1 MEYGASRI
9 GTYLC
14 PSASGTDTKTKFA
27 GEEWPAGSGQLAWT
41 AHYYGILG
49 PRGTNSA
56 TDAAY
61 KCVNLAEAFGGE
73 CQQGVM
79 WQYASNLRDILDGTS
94 NTYLLGEMSWKDM
107 PYYRAW
113 IRGKFGDTRGTLYL
127 LAKNLQYPLNSKD
140 TTLWNGVAF
149 GSMHPGGAM
158 FTMSDASTRF
168 VADSINFDV
177 YLASGSK
184 DGNETSG
191 GQQ

>member
-1 MEYGASRI
+1 
-9 GTYLC
+9 
-14 PSASGTDTKTKFA
+14 
-27 GEEWPAGSGQLAWT
+27 
-41 AHYYGILG
+41 
-49 PRGTNSA
+49 
-56 TDAAY
+56 
-61 KCVNLAEAFGGE
+61 
-73 CQQGVM
+73 
-79 WQYASNLRDILDGTS
+79 
-94 NTYLLGEMSWKDM
+94 
-107 PYYRAW
+107 
-113 IRGKFGDTRGTLYL
+113 

-140 TTLWNGVAF
+140 TSLWNGVAF